1 MSPLQ
6 GFSLD
11 FATTLAALGLITTWS
26 LVLLQFKMMEA
37 PTSSSSNQTDNSTL
51 LNMTN
56 SDQTFNNTLLNMT
69 TYNQTINMSQAI
81 NNTLNMTNF

>member
-37 PTSSSSNQTDNSTL
+37 PTSSSNQTDNST

-56 SDQTFNNTLLNMT
+56 SDQTANNTLLNMT
-69 TYNQTINMSQAI
+69 TYNQTINMSQAL

>member
-37 PTSSSSNQTDNSTL
+37 PTSSSIPTPNST

>member
-37 PTSSSSNQTDNSTL
+37 PTGSNPTPNST

>member
-37 PTSSSSNQTDNSTL
+37 PTGSSSNQIDNSTH
-51 LNMTN
+51 NMTN

-69 TYNQTINMSQAI
+69 TYNQTNNISQAI